1 MKASARFGLVNVCTS
16 VSETRGVIGAGVGRL
31 EVDQVAHVNFK
42 GIGEAAQKVES
53 HVHGAVLDL
62 PNVRLVR
69 ANHEGKLA
77 LGQPLLLP

>member
-16 VSETRGVIGAGVGRL
+16 FSETRGVIGAGAGRL
-31 EVDQVAHVNFK
+31 EVDQVAHVHFK
-42 GIGEAAQKVES
+42 GIGEAAQNVEAN
-53 HVHGAVLDL
+53 VYGAVLDL
-62 PNVRLVR
+62 PDVRLIR

>member
-1 MKASARFGLVNVCTS
+1 MRKRRPDLAWLACAEPVGYARNY
-16 VSETRGVIGAGVGRL
+16 RGGCRL
-31 EVDQVAHVNFK
+31 EVDQVAYVNFE
-42 GIGEAAQKVES
+42 GIGEAAQNVKS

-62 PNVRLVR
+62 PNVRLAR

>member
-1 MKASARFGLVNVCTS
+1 MRKRRPDLARAPCASYLGTLAIAGGLC
-16 VSETRGVIGAGVGRL
+16 RL
-31 EVDQVAHVNFK
+31 EVDQVAYVNFK